1 MKKTN
6 AVFVVA
12 ACALLLISWPPYLS
26 GEEELEESTP
36 GLSYVPMMKYE
47 SLSLGAQH
55 VMSPGMGI
63 ALMGEGFM
71 MTGFYTGFRFKEDLA
86 LEYPRNYHSIDFLVD
101 GKRGPHNYLLVFKSS
116 SDVPAYG
123 GFETFQSAMVYGRK
137 VVDGRRASLILGG
150 GIAVSDFGIELADG
164 TMWPVIPV
172 PLIRGRYETNFVSAS
187 LEFITGPNLN
197 VVLFPDRPLR
207 LVGDFRMD
215 EYRDAR
221 DLIFETLIS
230 YYPTFAGIS
239 VGITNNAYS
248 FDLDGEEEKFE
259 LHYRAVFASLDL
271 AILKFSV
278 GYAFDAREQYSE
290 EVSRRPE
297 EGLFLSLQGL
307 YQF

>member
-1 MKKTN
+1 MKSRN
-6 AVFVVA
+6 ALIVGA
-12 ACALLLISWPPYLS
+12 ACVLLLVAWPPRI
-26 GEEELEESTP
+26 GAEEEP
-36 GLSYVPMMKYE
+36 GTSSQGLRYVPMMQYE
-47 SLSLGAQH
+47 SLSLGAQR
-55 VMSPGMGI
+55 VMSPGLGI
-63 ALMGEGFM
+63 ALMDEGLM
-71 MTGFYTGFRFKEDLA
+71 ATGFYTGYRFGKDLA
-86 LEYPRNYHSIDFLVD
+86 LRYPRNYHSIDFLVD
-101 GKRGPHNYLLVFKSS
+101 GKRGPHNYLVVFKSS

-123 GFETFQSAMVYGRK
+123 GFETFQSAMVYGRR
-137 VVDGRRASLILGG
+137 VVDGRNGSLTLGG

-172 PLIRGRYETNFVSAS
+172 PLIRGQYETSLLSTS

-197 VVLFPDRPLR
+197 VVLFHDRPLR

-248 FDLDGEEEKFE
+248 FDLGGEEEKFE

-271 AILKFSV
+271 AVLKFSV
-278 GYAFDAREQYSE
+278 GYAFDAREQYRE
-290 EVSRRPE
+290 EHTRRPE
-297 EGLFLSLQGL
+297 DGIFLSLQGL